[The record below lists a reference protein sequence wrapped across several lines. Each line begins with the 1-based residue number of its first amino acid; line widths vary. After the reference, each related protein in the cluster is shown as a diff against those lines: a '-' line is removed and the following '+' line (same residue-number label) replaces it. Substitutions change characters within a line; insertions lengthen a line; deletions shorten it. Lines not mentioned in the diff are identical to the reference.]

1 MIFEEKKINIL
12 LIEDEDY
19 DVRRVMNTIK
29 PFEDRIRVIDTVS
42 NGKAALELLSKK
54 KGQYNV
60 VIMDYQ
66 IAGGT
71 MGEELIQKIKEIDF
85 SVQIIVITKMTINI
99 SDYNFANKLIKAGA
113 FWYCTKY
120 PGDIEDFIYQ
130 PTDFIMSLFNAHEK
144 CLLERERFRSYQ
156 KMNRNVEDILTQKKM
171 IGESQIML
179 ELKDEI
185 KKFSN
190 SNVNTLIRGSS
201 GTGKELVAY
210 NIHYRSN
217 RKYENFI
224 IINCGSLP
232 SQLVESELFGYEKG
246 AFTGADKK
254 KLGLFEIANHGTI
267 FLDEITEL
275 PLQAQVKLL
284 RVIQDG
290 EIEKIGRTE
299 KIKVD
304 VRIIAATNRN
314 IEEEVKDKRF
324 REDLYYRLNV
334 LPIFVQDLKKR
345 TSDIPLLID
354 YFLSNISIDMGK
366 DKPEIPDESMK
377 VFLNY
382 EWPGNVR
389 ELKNVVQRMLFSS
402 EGRITPL
409 LAKRALGIQE
419 SIPEANEFGF
429 GDIFNTENILS
440 LKDMEKVL
448 RERYFKF
455 VRINSDSDT
464 DAAKK
469 LGLAPPNYYRM
480 AKELGLKKTENE

>member
-1 MIFEEKKINIL
+1 MTFGPKEINIL
-12 LIEDEDY
+12 LIEDEEY
-19 DVRRVMNTIK
+19 DVRRVLNTLKI
-29 PFEDRIRVIDTVS
+29 FEDRMKVLQTSS
-42 NGKAALELLSKK
+42 NGKDALEILKSK
-54 KGQYNV
+54 KGQFDV

-66 IAGGT
+66 IAGGL
-71 MGEELIQKIKEIDF
+71 MGEDLIQKIKEID
-85 SVQIIVITKMTINI
+85 SSIQIIVITKMTVNI
-99 SDYNFANKLIKAGA
+99 TDYNFANKLMKAGA

-130 PTDFIMSLFNAHEK
+130 PTDFIMSIFNAHEK

-156 KMNRNVEDILTQKKM
+156 KMYRNVEDILLQKKM
-171 IGESQIML
+171 IGESAMMH
-179 ELKDEI
+179 ELKEEI
-185 KKFSN
+185 SKFAN

-217 RKYENFI
+217 RKYENFV

-275 PLQAQVKLL
+275 PLHAQVKLL

-299 KIKVD
+299 RIKVD
-304 VRIIAATNRN
+304 VRIIAATNKN
-314 IEEEVKDKRF
+314 IEEEVKEKRF

-334 LPIFVQDLKKR
+334 LPIYVSDLKKR
-345 TSDIPLLID
+345 ANDIPLLID

-366 DKPEIPDESMK
+366 DKPEITEESMN
-377 VFLNY
+377 VFLKY

-389 ELKNVVQRMLFSS
+389 ELKNVVQRILFTS
-402 EGRITPL
+402 ELKITPQQ
-409 LAKRALGIQE
+409 AKRAIGIFDDLK
-419 SIPEANEFGF
+419 PFNEQVF
-429 GDIFNTENILS
+429 GDLFNADKILP
-440 LKDMEKVL
+440 LKDMERSL

-455 VRINSDSDT
+455 VRTNSNSDT
-464 DAAKK
+464 EAANK
-469 LGLAPPNYYRM
+469 LGLAPPNYFRM
-480 AKELGLKKTENE
+480 CKELGLK

>member
-19 DVRRVMNTIK
+19 DVRRVLNTIK
-29 PFEDRIRVIDTVS
+29 PFEERMKILDIVS
-42 NGKAALELLSKK
+42 NGLAALELLKSKK
-54 KGQYNV
+54 GKIDL

-66 IAGGT
+66 IAGGL
-71 MGEELIQKIKEIDF
+71 MGENLILQIKEIDS
-85 SVQIIVITKMTINI
+85 SVQIIVITKMTINL

-120 PGDIEDFIYQ
+120 PGDIEDYIYQ
-130 PTDFIMSLFNAHEK
+130 PTDFILSIFNAHEK

-156 KMNRNVEDILTQKKM
+156 KLHRNVEDILTQKK
-171 IGESQIML
+171 IVGESTIMN
-179 ELKDEI
+179 ELKGEI
-185 KKFSN
+185 NKFAH
-190 SNVNTLIRGSS
+190 SNVNTLIRGAS

-210 NIHYRSN
+210 NIHYRSD
-217 RKYENFI
+217 RRYENFV

-254 KLGLFEIANHGTI
+254 KLGLFEIANNGTI

-314 IEEEVKDKRF
+314 VEEEVREKRF

-334 LPIFVQDLKKR
+334 LPIYVPDLKKR
-345 TSDIPLLID
+345 VSDIPLLIE

-366 DKPEIPDESMK
+366 DKPEIPEETMN

-389 ELKNVVQRMLFSS
+389 ELKNVVQRILFSA
-402 EGRITPL
+402 EGRVTPFN
-409 LAKRALGIQE
+409 AKRSLGINE
-419 SIPEANEFGF
+419 TEALNTEIGF
-429 GDIFNTENILS
+429 SDIFNTENILP
-440 LKDMEKVL
+440 LKDMEKII

-455 VRINSDSDT
+455 VRTNSESDT

-469 LGLAPPNYYRM
+469 LGLAPPNYHRM
-480 AKELGLKKTENE
+480 SKELGLKQ

>member
-1 MIFEEKKINIL
+1 MIFEGKKINIL

-19 DVRRVMNTIK
+19 DVRRVMNTVK
-29 PFEDRIRVIDTVS
+29 PFEDRIKVEDTVS
-42 NGKAALELLSKK
+42 NGKAALELLKLK
-54 KGQYNV
+54 RGLFDV
-60 VIMDYQ
+60 AVMDYQ
-66 IAGGT
+66 IAGGI
-71 MGEELIQKIKEIDF
+71 MGEVLIQKIKEID
-85 SVQIIVITKMTINI
+85 SSIQIIVITKMTINI
-99 SDYNFANKLIKAGA
+99 TDYNFANKLIKAGA

-130 PTDFIMSLFNAHEK
+130 PTDFIMSIFNAHEK

-156 KMNRNVEDILTQKKM
+156 KMHRNVEDTLVQKKM
-171 IGESQIML
+171 VGESQIML
-179 ELKDEI
+179 ELKEEI
-185 KKFSN
+185 QKFAH

-210 NIHYRSN
+210 NIHYRSE

-299 KIKVD
+299 KLKVD

-314 IEEEVKDKRF
+314 IEEEVKEKRF

-334 LPIFVQDLKKR
+334 LPIFVPDLKKR

-366 DKPEIPDESMK
+366 DKPEIPDETMK
-377 VFLNY
+377 IFLNY

-402 EGRITPL
+402 QERITPL
-409 LAKRALGIQE
+409 LAKRALGI
-419 SIPEANEFGF
+419 PEDSKAADEFGF
-429 GDIFNTENILS
+429 GDMFNTENIIP

-455 VRINSDSDT
+455 VRLNSDSDT

-469 LGLAPPNYYRM
+469 LGIAPPNYYRM
-480 AKELGLKKTENE
+480 AKELGLKKTDS

>member
-1 MIFEEKKINIL
+1 MISEGKKINIL
-12 LIEDEDY
+12 LIEDEDF
-19 DVRRVMNTIK
+19 DVRRVMNTLK
-29 PFEDRIRVIDTVS
+29 PFEERIVVNDIVS
-42 NGKAALELLSKK
+42 NGKAALELMQSKK
-54 KGQYNV
+54 NSYHL

-66 IAGGT
+66 IAGGI
-71 MGEELIQKIKEIDF
+71 MGEDLIRKIKEIEA
-85 SVQIIVITKMTINI
+85 SVQIIVITKMTINLT
-99 SDYNFANKLIKAGA
+99 DYNFANKLMKAGA

-120 PGDIEDFIYQ
+120 PGDIEEFIYQ
-130 PTDFIMSLFNAHEK
+130 PTDFLLSIFNAYEK
-144 CLLERERFRSYQ
+144 CLLERERLRSYQ
-156 KMNRNVEDILTQKKM
+156 KLSRNVEDILVQKTI
-171 IGESQIML
+171 IGESPIML
-179 ELKDEI
+179 ELKEEI
-185 KKFSN
+185 KKFAN

-210 NIHYRSN
+210 NIHYRSE
-217 RKYENFI
+217 RKYENFV

-232 SQLVESELFGYEKG
+232 NQLVESELFGYEKG

-275 PLQAQVKLL
+275 PLPAQVKLL

-314 IEEEVKDKRF
+314 IEEEVREKRF

-334 LPIFVQDLKKR
+334 LPIFVPDLRKR
-345 TSDIPLLID
+345 VSDIPLLID

-366 DKPEIPDESMK
+366 DKPEIPDETMK
-377 VFLNY
+377 IFMNY
-382 EWPGNVR
+382 EWQGNVR
-389 ELKNVVQRMLFSS
+389 ELKNVVQRILFSS
-402 EGRITPL
+402 QERITPL
-409 LAKRALGIQE
+409 LAKRALGINE
-419 SIPEANEFGF
+419 DDHRSDEFGF
-429 GDIFNTENILS
+429 GDMFNVENIVP
-440 LKDMEKVL
+440 LKDMEKII

-455 VRINSDSDT
+455 VRLNSESDT

-469 LGLAPPNYYRM
+469 LGIAPPNYYRM
-480 AKELGLKKTENE
+480 AKELGLK

>member
-1 MIFEEKKINIL
+1 MIFEGKKINIL

-29 PFEDRIRVIDTVS
+29 PFEDRIKVLDIVS
-42 NGKAALELLSKK
+42 NGLAALELLKNK
-54 KGQYNV
+54 KGNFDV

-66 IAGGT
+66 IAGGL
-71 MGEELIQKIKEIDF
+71 MGENLIIKIKELDS
-85 SVQIIVITKMTINI
+85 SVQIIVITKMTINLT
-99 SDYNFANKLIKAGA
+99 DYNFANKLIKAGA

-120 PGDIEDFIYQ
+120 PGDIEEFIYQ
-130 PTDFIMSLFNAHEK
+130 PTDFIISIFNAHEK
-144 CLLERERFRSYQ
+144 CLLERERYRSYQ
-156 KMNRNVEDILTQKKM
+156 KLHKNVEDILIQKK
-171 IGESQIML
+171 IVGESQIMI
-179 ELKDEI
+179 ELKEEI
-185 KKFSN
+185 NKFAH
-190 SNVNTLIRGSS
+190 SNVNTLIRGTS

-210 NIHYRSN
+210 NIHYHSD
-217 RKYENFI
+217 RKFENFV

-254 KLGLFEIANHGTI
+254 KLGLFEIANNGTI

-314 IEEEVKDKRF
+314 IEEEVKEKRF

-334 LPIFVQDLKKR
+334 LPVYVPDLKR
-345 TSDIPLLID
+345 RVTDIPLLID

-366 DKPEIPDESMK
+366 DKPEIPGETINIFM
-377 VFLNY
+377 NY

-402 EGRITPL
+402 EGRITPM

-419 SIPEANEFGF
+419 SLSPPNEFGF
-429 GDIFNTENILS
+429 GDIFNTENIVP

-455 VRINSDSDT
+455 VRLNSDSDT

-480 AKELGLKKTENE
+480 AKELGLKKTD

>member
-1 MIFEEKKINIL
+1 MIFEGKKINIL

-19 DVRRVMNTIK
+19 DVRRVMNTIR
-29 PFEDRIRVIDTVS
+29 PFEDKMQVLDIVS
-42 NGKAALELLSKK
+42 NGIAALELLQKK
-54 KGQYNV
+54 KGQFDV
-60 VIMDYQ
+60 AVMDYQ
-66 IAGGT
+66 IAGGL
-71 MGEELIQKIKEIDF
+71 MGEELIQKIKEIDT
-85 SVQIIVITKMTINI
+85 SIQIIVITKMTINI
-99 SDYNFANKLIKAGA
+99 TDYNFANRLIKAGA

-130 PTDFIMSLFNAHEK
+130 PTDFIMSVFNAHEK

-156 KMNRNVEDILTQKKM
+156 KLHRNVEDILMQKKM
-171 IGESQIML
+171 VGESSIMV
-179 ELKDEI
+179 ELKEEI
-185 KKFSN
+185 KKFAN

-210 NIHYRSN
+210 NIHYRSD
-217 RKYENFI
+217 RKYENFV

-314 IEEEVKDKRF
+314 IEEEVRDKRF

-334 LPIFVQDLKKR
+334 LPIFVPDLKKR
-345 TSDIPLLID
+345 TDDIPLLID

-366 DKPEIPDESMK
+366 EKPEILDGTMNA
-377 VFLNY
+377 FINY

-389 ELKNVVQRMLFSS
+389 ELKNVVQRILFSS
-402 EGRITPL
+402 QERITPL
-409 LAKRALGIQE
+409 LAKRALGI
-419 SIPEANEFGF
+419 PEENKSANEFGF
-429 GDIFNTENILS
+429 GDMFNAENIIL

-455 VRINSDSDT
+455 VRLNSESDT
-464 DAAKK
+464 DTAKK

-480 AKELGLKKTENE
+480 AKELGLK

>member
-1 MIFEEKKINIL
+1 MIFEGKNIQIL

-19 DVRRVMNTIK
+19 DVRRVMNTLA
-29 PFEDRIRVIDTVS
+29 PFNERMKVNNVVS
-42 NGKAALELLSKK
+42 NGKAALEILRDK
-54 KGQYNV
+54 KGDIDI
-60 VIMDYQ
+60 VIMDFQ
-66 IAGGT
+66 IAGGL
-71 MGEELIQKIKEIDF
+71 MGENLIVKIKEIDPTL
-85 SVQIIVITKMTINI
+85 QIIVITKMTTNI

-120 PGDIEDFIYQ
+120 PGDIEEYIYQ
-130 PTDFIMSLFNAHEK
+130 PTDFLMSIFNAHEK
-144 CLLERERFRSYQ
+144 CILERERFRSHQ
-156 KMNRNVEDILTQKKM
+156 KLHRNVEEVLLQKK
-171 IGESQIML
+171 IVGESEVIVNL
-179 ELKDEI
+179 REEI
-185 KKFSN
+185 IKFAQ

-210 NIHYRSN
+210 NIHYRSS
-217 RKYENFI
+217 RKYENFV

-275 PLQAQVKLL
+275 PLSAQVKLL

-314 IEEEVKDKRF
+314 VEEEVKEKRF

-334 LPIFVQDLKKR
+334 LPLLVPDLRKR
-345 TSDIPLLID
+345 VSDITILID

-366 DKPEIPDESMK
+366 EKPEIPEETMR

-389 ELKNVVQRMLFSS
+389 ELKNVVQRILFSA
-402 EGRITPL
+402 EAKITTQR
-409 LAKRALGIQE
+409 AKRALGIPE
-419 SIPEANEFGF
+419 SSDTGNDFGF
-429 GDIFNTENILS
+429 GDLFNPDNILP
-440 LKDMEKVL
+440 LKDMEKIL

-455 VRINSDSDT
+455 VRLNSESDT
-464 DAAKK
+464 DTAKK
-469 LGLAPPNYYRM
+469 LGLAPPNYFRM
-480 AKELGLKKTENE
+480 AKELGLKN